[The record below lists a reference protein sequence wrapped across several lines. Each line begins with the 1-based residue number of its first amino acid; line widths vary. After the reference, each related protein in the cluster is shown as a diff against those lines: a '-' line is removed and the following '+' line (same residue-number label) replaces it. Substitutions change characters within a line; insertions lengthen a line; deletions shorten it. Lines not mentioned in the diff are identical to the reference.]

1 MQKMF
6 LWHIFM
12 QLSPHPL
19 TPSHLHHESQLK
31 QKNSQSYTT
40 QLSFLRTS
48 IVVLILETVNS
59 ATGNDIGPILGVF
72 LRSTTQNSNLF
83 LTFTSDAMKGNASH
97 MLWFVMYSKN
107 S

>member
-72 LRSTTQNSNLF
+72 FKKYYPKLQ
-83 LTFTSDAMKGNASH
+83 
-97 MLWFVMYSKN
+97 FVPNFYQWRN
-107 S
+107 ER